1 MVLEKSLKSMT
12 PLELIF
18 KISQSV
24 NVCLLFVFVC
34 FIAREKDPSEFFST
48 AIDSEVWLPEPQ
60 SSLKSKIGIPPKLS
74 VMANVISDPF
84 SIPSVSYTHLTL
96 PTSDLV

>member
-1 MVLEKSLKSMT
+1 MVLEKSLKSIT

-48 AIDSEVWLPEPQ
+48 AIDSDVWLPEPQ

-74 VMANVISDPF
+74 VIANVISDPF
-84 SIPSVSYTHLTL
+84 SIPFINNELY
-96 PTSDLV
+96 